1 MVNDDPKIK
10 AKVKRKKKERKERV
24 RTKKREKKEKGK
36 KQTGGFPVILTVKAR
51 WSKN

>member
-24 RTKKREKKEKGK
+24 RRKKREKKEKREK
-36 KQTGGFPVILTVKAR
+36 EKGGFPGILTVEAR